1 MPALLMASPGGHVVA
16 SSRVAP
22 REAAGAPAPP
32 VRLLVVE
39 DDPSVRTLLGHVLA
53 EDRRII
59 DQAANVDEAERLA
72 AHQRP
77 DIVIADVVMPG
88 RSGIDLRREFV
99 RRFPGLPVI
108 LISGYSP
115 EQVAEFV
122 ARTPATAFLP
132 KPFSIADLRQ
142 MVEDALDGGFHRG
155 LLPGAPA

>member
-1 MPALLMASPGGHVVA
+1 MASPGGHFVA
-16 SSRVAP
+16 SSPVAP
-22 REAAGAPAPP
+22 REAAGDPAAP

-53 EDRRII
+53 DDHHVI
-59 DQAANVDEAERLA
+59 DQAASVDEAERLA

-122 ARTPATAFLP
+122 ARTPLTAFLP

-142 MVEDALDGGFHRG
+142 MVEDALDGGFRRG
-155 LLPGAPA
+155 IAPGASA